1 MVIVGKS
8 REVPAL
14 TLDDGEVVRGVTKR
28 VLIGPEQ
35 GAPNFVMR
43 LFTLD
48 AGGHSPRHTH
58 AWEHE
63 IYILSGRGT
72 AVSAEGDTEIGAGDF
87 IYVPPNDL
95 HQVRNTGSEPLE
107 FLCLVPRSGEP

>member
-1 MVIVGKS
+1 MVVFGKS
-8 REVPAL
+8 REVPAVR
-14 TLDDGEVVRGVTKR
+14 LDDGEAVRGATKR

-48 AGGHSPRHTH
+48 EGGYSPHHSH

-63 IYILSGRGT
+63 IYILSGKGT
-72 AVSAEGDTEIGAGDF
+72 AVSAKGEAAIGTGDF
-87 IYVPPNDL
+87 IYVPPNET
-95 HQVRNTGSEPLE
+95 HQLRNAGSDPLE
-107 FLCLVPRSGEP
+107 FLCLVPRRGEP